1 MKRKELVANENLNNN
16 DNNVNLVIVVVEIL
30 VSIIY
35 LFEEVFTMG
44 ALNHFVD
51 PGFGLRKLHIRHSF
65 LMKKAQITVK
75 C

>member
-1 MKRKELVANENLNNN
+1 MVANENLNNN
-16 DNNVNLVIVVVEIL
+16 DNQVNLVIFMVEIL
-30 VSIIY
+30 VLIIY
-35 LFEEVFTMG
+35 LFEEVYTRG

-65 LMKKAQITVK
+65 LKKKAQITVK